1 MFLLFHWFSLS
12 FVFNRTMKR
21 TPSPIVALA
30 ALGVPADSSSASR
43 IDDGLSSSAETSAW
57 QEAGQEVVRKFP
69 DSLSKDQKATFLAQG
84 ELLLLHNIRRE
95 EFLGSLR
102 GEENGFAR
110 GMEWRV
116 VDAQSDAEI
125 GDIVVTTLPC
135 APHEIAEGA
144 LKRAF
149 WDFVARNTAS
159 PEIAGTI
166 VDTGSTRYSAPTRS
180 AESDGGFRP
189 TDSPMNAA
197 TGKGMLLL
205 WCPHCSFPPVDI
217 VVVVIFLCVF
227 SRPHAGV

>member
-1 MFLLFHWFSLS
+1 ME
-12 FVFNRTMKR
+12 R
-21 TPSPIVALA
+21 TPSPIVVLA
-30 ALGVPADSSSASR
+30 ALGAPADSSSASR

-57 QEAGQEVVRKFP
+57 QEVVRKFP
-69 DSLSKDQKATFLAQG
+69 DSLSKVQKATFLQQG
-84 ELLLLHNIRRE
+84 ELIIVYKIRRE

-102 GEENGFAR
+102 GEEDGFAR

-116 VDAQSDAEI
+116 VDAQPDAEI
-125 GDIVVTTLPC
+125 GELVVTTLPC
-135 APHEIAEGA
+135 APHERAEGA

-149 WDFVARNTAS
+149 WDFVARNTTS

-180 AESDGGFRP
+180 AEADGGFTP
-189 TDSPMNAA
+189 KNSPRNAA
-197 TGKGMLLL
+197 TGEGMLLL

-217 VVVVIFLCVF
+217 DVVVIFLCVF